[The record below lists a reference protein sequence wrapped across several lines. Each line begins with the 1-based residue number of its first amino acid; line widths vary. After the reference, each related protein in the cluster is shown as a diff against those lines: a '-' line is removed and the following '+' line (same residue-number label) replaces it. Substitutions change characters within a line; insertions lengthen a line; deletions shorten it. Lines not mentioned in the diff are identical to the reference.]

1 MIAFEMPETTQV
13 RDGKPATALAAGRP
27 APHEAWRDGLGRRR
41 RGIWRVGALALTL
54 TLAGPACAA
63 QASGPAQ
70 QSSGE
75 VYARSVSLVESPT
88 PREACVPLDAQ
99 VMEHAAPGLEDLVLM
114 ADGRPEHFALTL
126 SSAQGGKSEAA
137 AVENFTSASGITS
150 FDLNMPVK
158 AYDAVTLDLRAAN
171 FVTNAEVTA
180 SDAPRCNCP
189 QDAAAK
195 KLGDFVIFDL
205 NRSRYRKVGSEVM
218 PRETTLRF
226 AETAATYLH
235 ITLRRQFSR
244 TDLDGATVP
253 PMRAAAVPFT
263 TVAQTATITQLAGKT
278 VATLDVPAG
287 IPLERV
293 QIDVAGNAPAFRR
306 AVAVEAVPSALG
318 MRDPAYIQSFDG
330 YIQQIHESSAGQLLD
345 VKQTSLDS
353 VLVTNQNGPA
363 RISVTIDNAGEPPL
377 PIESVKLQMRRRSVC
392 FEARPHVDHW
402 ELYYGGAVPEAG
414 DAGRRTLIEAKNSL
428 TAELGQEQMVRGPV
442 TTTELSW
449 EERHPSARWIFGS
462 VLLLCI
468 LALLLRG
475 MRRLSGHR

>member
-1 MIAFEMPETTQV
+1 MIAFEMSKTTEV
-13 RDGKPATALAAGRP
+13 RDGKPERRLPARRR
-27 APHEAWRDGLGRRR
+27 APHEPSCDRWGRRR
-41 RGIWRVGALALTL
+41 RGIWRSAALALTL
-54 TLAGPACAA
+54 VLIEPACVA
-63 QASGPAQ
+63 QAAGRAQ
-70 QSSGE
+70 QSNGE
-75 VYARSVSLVESPT
+75 VYARSVRLVESPT
-88 PREACVPLDAQ
+88 LREACVPLDAQ

-137 AVENFTSASGITS
+137 AIENFTSAAGSTS
-150 FDLNMPVK
+150 FDLKMPVK
-158 AYDAVTLDLRAAN
+158 TYDAVTLDLRAAN
-171 FVTNAEVTA
+171 FVTTAEVTA

-189 QDAAAK
+189 QDAAATE
-195 KLGDFVIFDL
+195 LGEFVIFDL

-235 ITLRRQFSR
+235 VTLRRQFSR
-244 TDLDGATVP
+244 SDLDGATVP

-263 TVAQTATITQLAGKT
+263 TVAETRNITQLAGKT
-278 VATLDVPAG
+278 VATLDVPGG

-306 AVAVEAVPSALG
+306 AVAVEAAPSAAG
-318 MRDPAYIQSFDG
+318 MRDPAYMESFDG
-330 YIQQIHESSAGQLLD
+330 YIQQIHESSAGQVLD

-392 FEARPHVDHW
+392 FQAQPGVSHW

-414 DAGRRTLIEAKNSL
+414 DAGRTLIEAKNSI
-428 TAELGQEQMVRGPV
+428 TAELGAEQMVRGPV

-449 EERHPSARWIFGS
+449 EERHPAVRWIFGA

-468 LALLLRG
+468 LALMLRG